1 MKNIYRRA
9 QVYFNT
15 EQAGILE
22 EIESGYRFTYSS
34 DFIKKDI
41 PISVSLP
48 LRNEPY
54 ESKELFP
61 FFEGV
66 LPEGAYLEIVTSK
79 FKVDKKDLFGIAL
92 KACAE
97 TIGAVSIKEIQSNYK
112 YSE

>member
-9 QVYFNT
+9 LVCLDT

-22 EIESGYRFTYSS
+22 ETKTGYMFTYNS
-34 DFIKKDI
+34 DFIKKHI

-48 LRNEPY
+48 LKGEPY

-61 FFEGV
+61 FFQGM

-79 FKVDKKDLFGIAL
+79 FKVDKKDLFGVAL

-97 TIGAVSIKEIQSNYK
+97 TIGAVSIKEIQNNYK
-112 YSE
+112 YS